1 MIAEIKGSLLRIEQ
15 QEPLIQG
22 TVGQTLGVRLSEE
35 WAGLTV
41 TAVFSAGSVARDV
54 AVTGDGLVI
63 PWELLAEPEHTLFLN
78 FHGAAPGE
86 AKEDGEGLQIMR
98 TLAKN
103 MAFLMKSI
111 ALGKEKYGL
120 PEKEEWIGT
129 NFIR

>member
-63 PWELLAEPEHTLFLN
+63 PWELLAEPEHTLFLTAREARLKN
-78 FHGAAPGE
+78 AVSQPKKGCVHEDQIHRQAQDRRRGARPSAGAPV
-86 AKEDGEGLQIMR
+86 
-98 TLAKN
+98 
-103 MAFLMKSI
+103 
-111 ALGKEKYGL
+111 EKL
-120 PEKEEWIGT
+120 
-129 NFIR
+129 